1 VALVADLIAR
11 FRRRARAVPGEHPGA
26 EPRPRPSDS
35 DSDLQ
40 NAAGVIQY
48 LIVGLGNPGK
58 KYHGTRH
65 NVGFLVLDRLAQRQ
79 GVSFT
84 PHLKWKAEVARV
96 GESVLLVKPL
106 TFMNESGRAVQL
118 LSDFYKV
125 APENCIIVYDD
136 VALGFGEFRIRR
148 EGSAGGH
155 NGVKSLIACLGTQAF
170 PRLRFGVGGADG
182 EALVSHVLGKFSRE
196 ESLELPLFVEDAVGA
211 VDCLLAEGV
220 DAAMARWNG
229 KARTQR

>member
-1 VALVADLIAR
+1 M
-11 FRRRARAVPGEHPGA
+11 
-26 EPRPRPSDS
+26 
-35 DSDLQ
+35 
-40 NAAGVIQY
+40 
-48 LIVGLGNPGK
+48 GLGNPGK

-65 NVGFLVLDRLAQRQ
+65 NVGFLVLDRLAERA

-96 GESVLLVKPL
+96 GEAMLLVKPL

-118 LSDFYKV
+118 LADFYKV
-125 APENCIIVYDD
+125 APENCIVVYDD

-148 EGSAGGH
+148 EGTAGGH

-196 ESLELPLFVEDAVGA
+196 ESLELPLFVEDAVSA
-211 VDCLLAEGV
+211 VDCLLEAGV